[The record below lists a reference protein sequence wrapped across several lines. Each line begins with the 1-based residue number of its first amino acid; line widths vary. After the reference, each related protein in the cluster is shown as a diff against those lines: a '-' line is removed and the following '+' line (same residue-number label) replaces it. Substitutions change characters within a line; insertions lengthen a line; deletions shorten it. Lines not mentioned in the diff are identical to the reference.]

1 MGLFFW
7 IGLIENVGA
16 VRSRGEEREQMVAID
31 VYGPEILRS
40 HLLVCMAVDTGK
52 KNAGSCPTNMM
63 NTCLLS
69 LAMVFSFVN
78 ICRANIMSYAVLL
91 HPRVY
96 TGMMHCK
103 CTHLWENET

>member
-1 MGLFFW
+1 VVREGSIQVDVMSTDPRW
-7 IGLIENVGA
+7 ILRLMRPGVYGWMNRWVWFLDWINRKRGA

-69 LAMVFSFVN
+69 LAMVFSSVF
-78 ICRANIMSYAVLL
+78 A
-91 HPRVY
+91 
-96 TGMMHCK
+96 
-103 CTHLWENET
+103 